1 MGRPA
6 AAHAFSVDAAQMRV
20 RVATLVIWGE
30 KDTALT
36 LKNLEGLEKYVPELT
51 IRRVPEGSH
60 WVVHEKVA
68 EVNGYIREFI
78 G

>member
-1 MGRPA
+1 
-6 AAHAFSVDAAQMRV
+6 MRV